1 MNERA
6 LLQTLGDKLDREYLA
21 RTLLDLLAIPCPT
34 GLTDAAVVYVCDALA
49 ELGIEYEL
57 TRRGTVRARLQG
69 QLYAPQRAIV
79 THLDTVGAM
88 VREVKANGR
97 LCLTPIGHWSSRFA
111 EGGRVSIF
119 SDDGVYRGSVLP
131 LYAAGHRYNEEV
143 DRLPVTWDH
152 IEVRVDELVE
162 SSDDIRRLGI
172 RVGDFVAFDPNPEFL
187 PNGFLVSRH
196 LDNKAGTAA
205 LLTALKAIVE
215 HDLPVA
221 IDCIPIFTLTEEV
234 GSGVGHAIGPDV
246 TEFVGIDI
254 GPVAEGQNAKE
265 QGVTIAMKDSSGPFD
280 YHLTHHL
287 IQLAQQHDIPHQRD
301 VFRFYYSDAVSA
313 VQAGHDIRHAL
324 ITFGTDA
331 THGYER
337 THIDS
342 LVAISELVIRY
353 VASETVKPHD
363 NRRSV
368 PKEDFEEQIPWE
380 QGFQLAGTS
389 VPNVQ
394 EVLAHPHI
402 KDLPPEVAETVS
414 DKPKRSGKKR
424 GSKKRS

>member
-1 MNERA
+1 MNSEQS
-6 LLQTLGDKLDREYLA
+6 LQESLRDKIDGEYLA

-49 ELGIEYEL
+49 ELGIDYEL
-57 TRRGTVRARLQG
+57 TRRGTVRGRLQG
-69 QLYAPQRAIV
+69 RLYAPQRAVV
-79 THLDTVGAM
+79 THLDTIGAM
-88 VREVKANGR
+88 VREVKPNGR

-111 EGGRVSIF
+111 EGARVSIF
-119 SDDGVYRGSVLP
+119 SDDRVFRGSVLP

-143 DRLPVTWDH
+143 DRLPVTWDNVE
-152 IEVRVDELVE
+152 IRVDELVNTAE
-162 SSDDIRRLGI
+162 DIRNLGM

-187 PNGFLVSRH
+187 PNGYLVSRH

-205 LLTALKAIVE
+205 LLAALKAIVE

-254 GPVAEGQNAKE
+254 GPVAEGQNARE

-287 IQLAQQHDIPHQRD
+287 IRLAQHYGIPHQRD
-301 VFRFYYSDAVSA
+301 VFRFYFSDAVSA

-342 LVAISELVIRY
+342 LMAIAELVIRY

-363 NRRSV
+363 SQRSV

-380 QGFQLAGTS
+380 KEFQLAGTS
-389 VPNVQ
+389 VPHVQ
-394 EVLAHPHI
+394 EVLSPG
-402 KDLPPEVAETVS
+402 
-414 DKPKRSGKKR
+414 KPASPKQPVGKR
-424 GSKKRS
+424 RSR

>member
-1 MNERA
+1 MNS
-6 LLQTLGDKLDREYLA
+6 QTLPQTLQEKIDKEYLA
-21 RTLLDLLAIPCPT
+21 KTLLDLLAIPCPT
-34 GLTDAAVVYVCDALA
+34 GLTDAIVVYVCEALA
-49 ELGIEYEL
+49 KLDIPYEL

-79 THLDTVGAM
+79 THLDTIGAM
-88 VREVKANGR
+88 VREIKPNGR
-97 LCLTPIGHWSSRFA
+97 LCLTPVGHWSSRFA

-119 SDDGVYRGSVLP
+119 ADSGVYRGSVLP

-152 IEVRVDELVE
+152 VEVRVDELIE
-162 SSDDIRRLGI
+162 SAEDTRRLGI
-172 RVGDFVAFDPNPEFL
+172 GVGDFVAFDPNPEFL
-187 PNGFLVSRH
+187 GNGFLVSRH

-205 LLTALKAIVE
+205 LLAALKAIKE
-215 HDLPVA
+215 HNLPVA
-221 IDCIPIFTLTEEV
+221 IDCTPIFTLTEEV

-254 GPVAEGQNAKE
+254 GPVAEGQNARE

-287 IQLAQQHDIPHQRD
+287 IRLAQNYSIPHQRD
-301 VFRFYYSDAVSA
+301 VFRFYFSDAVSA

-342 LVAISELVIRY
+342 LMAISELVIRY

-363 NRRSV
+363 GQASV
-368 PKEDFEEQIPWE
+368 PKEDFEEQIAWE
-380 QGFQLAGTS
+380 KEFQLAGTS
-389 VPNVQ
+389 VPQVQ
-394 EVLAHPHI
+394 EVLGPREKAK
-402 KDLPPEVAETVS
+402 KD
-414 DKPKRSGKKR
+414 KSGR
-424 GSKKRS
+424 